1 MEFEHFLLVSV
12 KADCSGKRW
21 EVKIK
26 ARESY
31 AKISG

>member
-12 KADCSGKRW
+12 KGDCDAERR